1 MAPGILVRVVNRWPY
16 QARLLAWGKADDGRW
31 GLIVW
36 EQRIRVAGDSERM
49 LYAAW
54 VSSAQL
60 VKPHWVAARRLRQHQ
75 LSADRNEWPA
85 PSMWE
90 WEGFYV
96 GAWPSGDPPPP
107 MEGVKVVKPAAERDS
122 DTYSP

>member
-1 MAPGILVRVVNRWPY
+1 
-16 QARLLAWGKADDGRW
+16 
-31 GLIVW
+31 
-36 EQRIRVAGDSERM
+36 M

-54 VSSAQL
+54 VPSAQL
-60 VKPHWVAARRLRQHQ
+60 VKPHWVGARRLRQHQ
-75 LSADRNEWPA
+75 LSEDRKEWPA

-107 MEGVKVVKPAAERDS
+107 MEGVKVLKPTTGRDS